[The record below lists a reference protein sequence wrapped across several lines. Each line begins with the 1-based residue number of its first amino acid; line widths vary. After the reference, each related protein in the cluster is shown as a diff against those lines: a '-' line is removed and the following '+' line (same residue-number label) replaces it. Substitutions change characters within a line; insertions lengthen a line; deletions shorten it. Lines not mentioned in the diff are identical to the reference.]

1 MIRRRV
7 KEGAFNDVQQ
17 KVEAKPTAAAAEGN
31 NFCNHVVAAA
41 AVADYTVIFYASNI
55 KYESS
60 ST

>member
-17 KVEAKPTAAAAEGN
+17 KVEAKPTTAAAEGN
-31 NFCNHVVAAA
+31 NFYNHVVA
-41 AVADYTVIFYASNI
+41 AVADYTVVFYASKI
-55 KYESS
+55 KYLSS

>member
-31 NFCNHVVAAA
+31 NFYNHVVAA
-41 AVADYTVIFYASNI
+41 AVADYTVVFYASKI
-55 KYESS
+55 KYVSS